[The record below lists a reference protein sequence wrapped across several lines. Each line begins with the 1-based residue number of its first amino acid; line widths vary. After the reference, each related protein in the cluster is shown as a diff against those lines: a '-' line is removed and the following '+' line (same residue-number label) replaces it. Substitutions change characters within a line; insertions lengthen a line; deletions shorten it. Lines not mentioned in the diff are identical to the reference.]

1 MVQNCGRDP
10 HKRDGLLTKAQI
22 VGSEAKLVAWL
33 IAKVVNCQAA
43 VLKFLEYPLLRMLK
57 ELGDGAILILNFF
70 LN

>member
-10 HKRDGLLTKAQI
+10 HKRDGLPTKAQI

-33 IAKVVNCQAA
+33 IAKVVNCRAA
-43 VLKFLEYPLLRMLK
+43 VLKFLEYPLLRTLK
-57 ELGDGAILILNFF
+57 ELGDGAILILIFF